1 MKNREAKSTRML
13 PSPSIWIVN
22 AIIKQ
27 YIPKANIFSFFLT
40 IAPSLLFFNFH
51 NSWIAPNIYLEEGMK
66 KVGYI
71 YYIVL
76 KTRDQTIL
84 FLMLLA

>member
-1 MKNREAKSTRML
+1 MAIEKMAIKMKNREAKSIRML
-13 PSPSIWIVN
+13 PSPSIWIVI

-27 YIPKANIFSFFLT
+27 YIPKANTFSFFLT

-51 NSWIAPNIYLEEGMK
+51 NFWIAPKIYIEEGMK

-71 YYIVL
+71 DYIVL
-76 KTRDQTIL
+76 KN
-84 FLMLLA
+84 